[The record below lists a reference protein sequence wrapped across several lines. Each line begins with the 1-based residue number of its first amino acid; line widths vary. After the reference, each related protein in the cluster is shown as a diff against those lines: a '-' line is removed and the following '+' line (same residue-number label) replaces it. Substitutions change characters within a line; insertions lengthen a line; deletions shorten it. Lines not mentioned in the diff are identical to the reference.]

1 MDDDVWRPTHL
12 TSEQMEE
19 RRLTGAMLLRQGQ
32 LSQAQIARH
41 LGVSR
46 ASVCRWAATLAQ
58 EGPRGLEAR
67 PIPGRLPRLDEK
79 AWARL
84 GRLLDRGAVAAGFA
98 TERWTLQRIAALIE
112 REFGVHYHPRY
123 LERPLKAHG
132 FSVQRPATRAR
143 ERDELVIAVWPKRDW
158 VALKKGPAGA
168 PDPGPLGRN
177 RPQLPDPAGH
187 DLGAA
192 RADPSDAAG
201 EQATRGVEWGGGH
214 AGRAAVCAPLPDLHL
229 EPLCHSGST
238 LCSPQDRHATAGSL
252 GSAQRAP
259 LTGDNG
265 LHRCACA
272 GLCGG
277 LCPGVESGRAVQCPR
292 QTRHGER
299 FARLSRRLASA
310 RPSRVRSPQPS
321 PRDDRPLLPSCR
333 SLRYRHPVTI
343 IRQ

>member
-12 TSEQMEE
+12 ISEQMEE
-19 RRLTGAMLLRQGQ
+19 RRLAGAMLLRQGQ

-132 FSVQRPATRAR
+132 FSVQRPATQAK
-143 ERDELVIAVWPKRDW
+143 ERDELVIAVWPKREW
-158 VALKKGPAGA
+158 VVLKRRPSGSSARFSSGTRPATAFA
-168 PDPGPLGRN
+168 P
-177 RPQLPDPAGH
+177 
-187 DLGAA
+187 
-192 RADPSDAAG
+192 
-201 EQATRGVEWGGGH
+201 
-214 AGRAAVCAPLPDLHL
+214 GRARLGH
-229 EPLCHSGST
+229 G
-238 LCSPQDRHATAGSL
+238 AG
-252 GSAQRAP
+252 
-259 LTGDNG
+259 
-265 LHRCACA
+265 
-272 GLCGG
+272 
-277 LCPGVESGRAVQCPR
+277 
-292 QTRHGER
+292 
-299 FARLSRRLASA
+299 
-310 RPSRVRSPQPS
+310 
-321 PRDDRPLLPSCR
+321 
-333 SLRYRHPVTI
+333 
-343 IRQ
+343 